1 VIFWPKFPCP
11 PLRQNT
17 YSPFLFA
24 ICDYFNVRR
33 PISFFFPL
41 RQTPF
46 DSRHFFPPHQLFK
59 KGKKLRE
66 KKKTRQIFSFFFKFG
81 NWSLCSSVIR
91 PTTHTHT
98 KTNNPTQFRKQKK
111 EEVDFKR
118 FLGFSSLGKTNHR
131 VYTNKTKTGISKN

>member
-1 VIFWPKFPCP
+1 LQFATISTSVVQLVFSFHSVKLHSTRDIFSLPT
-11 PLRQNT
+11 N
-17 YSPFLFA
+17 FL
-24 ICDYFNVRR
+24 
-33 PISFFFPL
+33 
-41 RQTPF
+41 
-46 DSRHFFPPHQLFK
+46 K
-59 KGKKLRE
+59 KERNCGR
-66 KKKTRQIFSFFFKFG
+66 KKKHDKFSLFFFKFG